1 MPQLKLNYMK
11 ITVKAKQAGRK
22 HALIENKTIE
32 IDDIGTNPTLSELLK
47 AVVKQ
52 QVEEY
57 NSKTAEKTLLP
68 FLSKEE
74 IDSQVS
80 SGKVGFGTIYSENKA
95 DLEKAQETAL
105 QAFEDGMFAVF
116 ADETEISKLDET
128 INFTDETIITFIRL
142 TFLAGNY

>member
-1 MPQLKLNYMK
+1 MR
-11 ITVKAKQAGRK
+11 ITVKAKQAGKK
-22 HALIENKTIE
+22 HPLIDNKIIE
-32 IDDIGTNPTLSELLK
+32 IDDIGNNPKLSELLR

-80 SGKVGFGTIYSENKA
+80 DGKVSFGTIYSENKA

-116 ADETEISKLDET
+116 ADEEEIQKLHDE
-128 INFTDETIITFIRL
+128 IHFTDETVITFIRL
-142 TFLAGNY
+142 TFLAGSYW